1 MANNN
6 PQRERILARL
16 RAATTASASGH
27 GEPGREAAPANAAII
42 FPAIAN
48 PRERFLS
55 ECAANL
61 TEVVITHN
69 CAESVSVFE
78 RILQSLPEGELFFQD
93 VDIFRNWAGRVDGS
107 RTVRWSADGPP
118 RECTQATVTLA
129 HAFVAQTGSIL
140 TSSKLGGRGA
150 SIVPACHIVF
160 GKQSQI
166 EPDLRSAMKKANDEL
181 LDASFV
187 GLISGSS
194 RTADIEKILVQ
205 GAHGPRRVVVI
216 LQEQD

>member
-16 RAATTASASGH
+16 RAATAADNAHHSVGGTQDTATS
-27 GEPGREAAPANAAII
+27 EI
-42 FPAIAN
+42 FPAITD
-48 PRERFLS
+48 PRERFLR
-55 ECAANL
+55 ECSTNL
-61 TEVVITHN
+61 TEVVTTTT
-69 CAESVSVFE
+69 CAESVAAFE
-78 RILQSLPEGELFFQD
+78 RLLPSIPDGELFFQTAD
-93 VDIFRNWAGRVDGS
+93 VFRNWSDRVNGN
-107 RTVRWSADGPP
+107 RTIRWSNEGPP
-118 RECTQATVTLA
+118 LEITQATVTLV

-160 GKQSQI
+160 GTRSQI
-166 EPDLRSAMKKANDEL
+166 VPDIQAALEKAQAEL
-181 LDASFV
+181 LDASFI

-216 LQEQD
+216 LQEHD

>member
-16 RAATTASASGH
+16 RAATSADSGH
-27 GEPGREAAPANAAII
+27 RDRPTQTQPAVTSGI
-42 FPAIAN
+42 FPPITDSRA
-48 PRERFLS
+48 RFLS

-61 TEVVITHN
+61 TEVVTTRD
-69 CAESVSVFE
+69 CAESVAAFE
-78 RILQSLPEGELFFQD
+78 RLLPSIPDGELFFQD
-93 VDIFRNWAGRVDGS
+93 ADVFRNWADRVDGT
-107 RTVRWSADGPP
+107 RILRWSYEGVP
-118 RECTQATVTLA
+118 RESTQATITLA

-140 TSSKLGGRGA
+140 TSSRCGGRGA
-150 SIVPACHIVF
+150 SIVPPCHIVF

-166 EPDLRSAMKKANDEL
+166 VPDIQAALEQARDEL

-205 GAHGPRRVVVI
+205 GAHGPRRVVLI

>member
-16 RAATTASASGH
+16 RAATAADNAHHAAGDQSQPTATS
-27 GEPGREAAPANAAII
+27 EI
-42 FPAIAN
+42 FPPIADS
-48 PRERFLS
+48 RERFLR
-55 ECAANL
+55 ECSTNL
-61 TEVVITHN
+61 TEVVTTTT
-69 CAESVSVFE
+69 CAESVAAFE
-78 RILQSLPEGELFFQD
+78 RVLPSISDGELFFQAAD
-93 VDIFRNWAGRVDGS
+93 VFRNWADRVDGT
-107 RTVRWSADGPP
+107 RTIRWSTDGPP
-118 RECTQATVTLA
+118 REITQATVTLA

-140 TSSKLGGRGA
+140 TSSKCGGRGA

-160 GKQSQI
+160 GTRSQI
-166 EPDLRSAMKKANDEL
+166 VPDIQAALQKAQAEL

-205 GAHGPRRVVVI
+205 GAHGPRRVVII

>member
-16 RAATTASASGH
+16 RAATSADSAHRHTPSQTKQALTSG
-27 GEPGREAAPANAAII
+27 I
-42 FPAIAN
+42 FPPIIDSRA
-48 PRERFLS
+48 RFLT

-61 TEVVITHN
+61 TEVVNTRN
-69 CAESVSVFE
+69 CGESVTAFE
-78 RILQSLPEGELFFQD
+78 RLLSSIPEGELFFQD
-93 VDIFRNWAGRVDGS
+93 ADVFRNWADQIDGS
-107 RTVRWSADGPP
+107 RTIRWSNEGPP
-118 RECTQATVTLA
+118 RESTQATITLV

-140 TSSKLGGRGA
+140 TSSRCGGRGA
-150 SIVPACHIVF
+150 SIVPPCHIVF

-166 EPDLRSAMKKANDEL
+166 VPDIQAALEQGREEL

-187 GLISGSS
+187 GLITGSS

-205 GAHGPRRVVVI
+205 GAHGPRRVVLI

>member
-16 RAATTASASGH
+16 RAATSANGAQRDTASQTQHSVPSG
-27 GEPGREAAPANAAII
+27 I
-42 FPAIAN
+42 FPPITDA
-48 PRERFLS
+48 RTRFLT

-61 TEVVITHN
+61 TEVLKTRN
-69 CAESVSVFE
+69 CAESVTAFE
-78 RILQSLPEGELFFQD
+78 RLLPSIPEGELFFQD
-93 VDIFRNWAGRVDGS
+93 ADVFRNWADRIDGS
-107 RTVRWSADGPP
+107 RTIRWSHEGAP
-118 RECTQATVTLA
+118 RESTQATITLA

-140 TSSKLGGRGA
+140 TSSRCGGRGA
-150 SIVPACHIVF
+150 SIVPPCHIVF
-160 GKQSQI
+160 GKQTHI
-166 EPDLRSAMKKANDEL
+166 VPDIQAALEQAREEL

-205 GAHGPRRVVVI
+205 GAHGPRRVVLI

>member
-16 RAATTASASGH
+16 RAATAADKTHHSNGDQTQPTATS
-27 GEPGREAAPANAAII
+27 EIFAPI
-42 FPAIAN
+42 PD
-48 PRERFLS
+48 PRERFLR
-55 ECAANL
+55 ECTTNL
-61 TEVVITHN
+61 TEVVPTTT
-69 CAESVSVFE
+69 CAESVAAFE
-78 RILQSLPEGELFFQD
+78 RLLPSILDGELFFQD
-93 VDIFRNWAGRVDGS
+93 ADVLHNWADRVNGT
-107 RTVRWSADGPP
+107 RTIRWSSDGPP
-118 RECTQATVTLA
+118 REITQATITLA

-140 TSSKLGGRGA
+140 TSSKCGGRGA
-150 SIVPACHIVF
+150 SIVPACHIVL
-160 GKQSQI
+160 GTRSQI
-166 EPDLRSAMKKANDEL
+166 VPDIQAALQKAQDEL

>member
-6 PQRERILARL
+6 PQRERIIARL
-16 RAATTASASGH
+16 RAATATDKAHHHESHQTQPTATS
-27 GEPGREAAPANAAII
+27 EIFAPI
-42 FPAIAN
+42 PD
-48 PRERFLS
+48 PRERFLR
-55 ECAANL
+55 ECSTNL
-61 TEVVITHN
+61 TEVVLTTT
-69 CAESVSVFE
+69 CAESVAAFE
-78 RILQSLPEGELFFQD
+78 RLLPSIPDGELFFQSAD
-93 VDIFRNWAGRVDGS
+93 VFRNWADRVNGS
-107 RTVRWSADGPP
+107 RTIRWSTEGPP
-118 RECTQATVTLA
+118 REITEATVTLA

-140 TSSKLGGRGA
+140 TSSKCGGRGA

-160 GKQSQI
+160 GTRTQI
-166 EPDLRSAMKKANDEL
+166 VPDIQAALQQAQDEL

-205 GAHGPRRVVVI
+205 GAHGPRRVVII

>member
-16 RAATTASASGH
+16 RAATSADTAHEDSAVQTPQTVAS
-27 GEPGREAAPANAAII
+27 EI
-42 FPAIAN
+42 FPAITD
-48 PRERFLS
+48 PRQRFLR
-55 ECAANL
+55 ECTANL
-61 TEVVITHN
+61 TEVVMTN
-69 CAESVSVFE
+69 TCAESVAAFE
-78 RILQSLPEGELFFQD
+78 RVLPSIPDGELYFQD
-93 VDIFRNWAGRVDGS
+93 VDVFRNWADRVNGT
-107 RTVRWSADGPP
+107 RIIRWSQEGPP
-118 RECTQATVTLA
+118 RESTQATVTLA

-140 TSSKLGGRGA
+140 TSSRCGGRGA

-166 EPDLRSAMKKANDEL
+166 VPDIQAALQKAQDEL
-181 LDASFV
+181 MDASFV

-205 GAHGPRRVVVI
+205 GAHGPRRVVLI
-216 LQEQD
+216 LQGQD

>member
-16 RAATTASASGH
+16 RAATAADNAHQATGDPTQHTATSQ
-27 GEPGREAAPANAAII
+27 I

-48 PRERFLS
+48 PLQRFLS
-55 ECAANL
+55 ECTNNL
-61 TEVVITHN
+61 TEVVLTTT
-69 CAESVSVFE
+69 CAESVAAFE
-78 RILQSLPEGELFFQD
+78 RLLPSISDGELFFQD
-93 VDIFRNWAGRVDGS
+93 ASVLRNWADRVNGT
-107 RTVRWSADGPP
+107 RTIRWSNEGPP
-118 RECTQATVTLA
+118 RESTQATITLA
-129 HAFVAQTGSIL
+129 HAFAAQTGSIL
-140 TSSKLGGRGA
+140 TSSRCGGRGA

-166 EPDLRSAMKKANDEL
+166 VPDIQAALQKAQDEL
-181 LDASFV
+181 MDASFV

-205 GAHGPRRVVVI
+205 GAHGPRRVVLI